1 MTYSSGD
8 SPVNL
13 KTNSVADIL
22 DDIIDECEQE
32 DSENQE
38 IVSEPTS
45 SEDYSELTQI
55 HSITEEEL
63 EAPDI
68 WKVV

>member
-1 MTYSSGD
+1 MNYYPGD
-8 SPVNL
+8 SAVNL
-13 KTNSVADIL
+13 ETSVADIL
-22 DDIIDECEQE
+22 DDILDECEQE
-32 DSENQE
+32 DWENKE
-38 IVSEPTS
+38 IVSETTS
-45 SEDYSELTQI
+45 AEDYSELTQI